1 MKHAATSAAPGRALV
16 TACLRLPHG
25 APRTPSF
32 GLMSNLAARPSSHA
46 ETVRNRA
53 RAQHPSQSARACLPC
68 PGRAAA
74 PSYSAP
80 PWLASRLTSTAQ
92 KRCLSPTSATDVRY
106 EHPTIR
112 STPKLAACAAKT
124 TSAMCP
130 ELLTPCHPE
139 RGVGPPCGNLTP
151 GGAAFDDASPASDV
165 PPTFLFV
172 IEEDTG
178 SARRQSHPARGF
190 LGRGRAGDPASDAP
204 CRAPLRPVARRVRSA
219 RTASTALAST
229 RAASPIRSA
238 FRRQVA
244 LRRFRGESPPPFP
257 QLRRRGPASDAL
269 SLLALLSHGG
279 ARPSPVVTGYSPVVV
294 RTARRLPTSAIDTNC
309 EHNRLIDRAPH
320 TTPES
325 PPAQLL

>member
-139 RGVGPPCGNLTP
+139 RGVGPPCGNPTP
-151 GGAAFDDASPASDV
+151 GGAAFDDAPPASDV
-165 PPTFLFV
+165 SPTVLFF

-178 SARRQSHPARGF
+178 PARRQSHPAAAFSAAVG
-190 LGRGRAGDPASDAP
+190 PAI
-204 CRAPLRPVARRVRSA
+204 RPLTLP
-219 RTASTALAST
+219 
-229 RAASPIRSA
+229 
-238 FRRQVA
+238 VA
-244 LRRFRGESPPPFP
+244 LRFGLLPGVFGAPGPLPPPSRQRGRLPRSEAPFVDKLPPPLSRREPATVPTASPPRAGF
-257 QLRRRGPASDAL
+257 RRSFAPRFAL
-269 SLLALLSHGG
+269 
-279 ARPSPVVTGYSPVVV
+279 
-294 RTARRLPTSAIDTNC
+294 ARRS
-309 EHNRLIDRAPH
+309 
-320 TTPES
+320 
-325 PPAQLL
+325 